1 LEGAEIN
8 NKEDENP
15 FRDIDLNV
23 PVNEI
28 DLNKYPFNLNEESED
43 CEEI

>member
-1 LEGAEIN
+1 MEEAEKN
-8 NKEDENP
+8 NKEEENS